1 MATRALDELLGGRAS
16 GAGAQRRFS
25 RERCG
30 VPRLAISLATILL
43 TGSAA
48 LPGELS
54 PADAS
59 APSQETQGP
68 PPTVS
73 ASGGSVSSS
82 APFPILP
89 ALPSDYFATTPHL
102 LGEWPDLR
110 SRLNDLGI
118 TVSLTGV
125 DEAVLNLSGGERR
138 IAQEAGQV
146 ALQAEFDLQKSL
158 GLQGA
163 RFLVTLVDRW
173 GRDAATDAGIPALQ
187 LLNEVYGRGNILRL
201 EQFAWDQK
209 WFDGRVETTAGRLA
223 FGDEFFSYP
232 CDFIN
237 LTFCPGQAG
246 NLVGDYIYNW
256 PVSQWAAVAKV
267 NFGSEGYFKAGVFE
281 FEHGL
286 SQHEAQPRPLANLPR
301 RVRKAPFFPP
311 KSPGRPNSTASRE
324 ATSLEV
330 GGAAMRRRMSRPASM
345 ESRSWCQDCPGFP
358 VTDATVFPPCCSSNS
373 RVSPRTRTR
382 RTTGST
388 SFSSP
393 LMQIGARPQR
403 TTRSSVGLVQY
414 GLGPWRPRDAYG
426 IAVGTTHVNPNI
438 ANGQILA
445 NALGVGPGFVQHNE
459 YVTEAWYGWQTTPWL
474 NLKLDAQYVICPGG
488 YTAPTNCNAFVLGVR
503 TTVDFW

>member
-1 MATRALDELLGGRAS
+1 MEDAMLIRRVAAPVAAVLLA
-16 GAGAQRRFS
+16 
-25 RERCG
+25 
-30 VPRLAISLATILL
+30 
-43 TGSAA
+43 GSAA
-48 LPGELS
+48 LA
-54 PADAS
+54 ADAPPGDTS
-59 APSQETQGP
+59 ASTQQPQSLTQP
-68 PPTVS
+68 PAEPPEIT
-73 ASGGSVSSS
+73 SGGSANGP
-82 APFPILP
+82 APFLILP

-102 LGEWPDLR
+102 LGEWPGIR
-110 SRLNDLGI
+110 SKLNDLGI
-118 TVSLTGV
+118 NVSLTGV

-209 WFDGRVETTAGRLA
+209 WFGDRIQTTVGRMA
-223 FGDEFFSYP
+223 FGDEFFTYP

-246 NLVGDYIYNW
+246 NIAGDYIYNW

-267 NFGSEGYFKAGVFE
+267 NFGSDGYVKVGIFDSNSDYLSTKPNPALWPTFPDNSQGAIIPAEIAWTPKFNGLAGSYQL
-281 FEHGL
+281 GGWW
-286 SQHEAQPRPLANLPR
+286 SNDR
-301 RVRKAPFFPP
+301 APDV
-311 KSPGRPNSTASRE
+311 
-324 ATSLEV
+324 ATSINGEPTLRPDLL
-330 GGAAMRRRMSRPASM
+330 GSSRRGRYGFSTVLTQQLTQEPAYAGPKNGLNAFLLASYADRRT
-345 ESRSWCQDCPGFP
+345 S
-358 VTDATVFPPCCSSNS
+358 VTDY
-373 RVSPRTRTR
+373 
-382 RTTGST
+382 
-388 SFSSP
+388 
-393 LMQIGARPQR
+393 QIFL
-403 TTRSSVGLVQY
+403 GLVQY
-414 GLGPWRPRDAYG
+414 GLGTWRPRDGYG

-438 ANGQILA
+438 ADRQILA
-445 NALGVGPGFVQHNE
+445 NAMGVGPGFVQHNE

-488 YTAPTNCNAFVLGVR
+488 YTAPNNRNAFVLGMR

>member
-1 MATRALDELLGGRAS
+1 MATRALDELLGGRAA
-16 GAGAQRRFS
+16 GARAQRRFS

-30 VPRLAISLATILL
+30 VPRLAISLAIILL
-43 TGSAA
+43 TGSTA
-48 LPGELS
+48 LAGELS

-82 APFPILP
+82 AAFPVLP

-158 GLQGA
+158 GLKGA
-163 RFLVTLVDRW
+163 SFLVTLVDRW

-223 FGDEFFSYP
+223 FGDEFFTYP

-267 NFGSEGYFKAGVFE
+267 NFGSEGYFKAGVFDSNTAY
-281 FEHGL
+281 L
-286 SQHEAQPRPLANLPR
+286 DTT
-301 RVRKAPFFPP
+301 
-311 KSPGRPNSTASRE
+311 PN
-324 ATSLEV
+324 
-330 GGAAMRRRMSRPASM
+330 PASLPAFPG
-345 ESRSWCQDCPGFP
+345 ESQGAIFPAEIAWTPKFNGLAGKLPSWRLVEQRCGGECRDQHQ
-358 VTDATVFPPCCSSNS
+358 
-373 RVSPRTRTR
+373 R
-382 RTTGST
+382 RAD
-388 SFSSP
+388 P
-393 LMQIGARPQR
+393 
-403 TTRSSVGLVQY
+403 
-414 GLGPWRPRDAYG
+414 
-426 IAVGTTHVNPNI
+426 
-438 ANGQILA
+438 
-445 NALGVGPGFVQHNE
+445 
-459 YVTEAWYGWQTTPWL
+459 
-474 NLKLDAQYVICPGG
+474 
-488 YTAPTNCNAFVLGVR
+488 GVR
-503 TTVDFW
+503 TARDSRSRTLRFFHGVAAATHA

>member
-1 MATRALDELLGGRAS
+1 MAMRALHELLGGRAA
-16 GAGAQRRFS
+16 GAGAQQRSSLARY
-25 RERCG
+25 G
-30 VPRLAISLATILL
+30 VPPLTVSLATILL
-43 TGSAA
+43 TGSTA
-48 LPGELS
+48 LAGELS

-82 APFPILP
+82 AAFPILP

-118 TVSLTGV
+118 TISLTGV

-138 IAQEAGQV
+138 IAEEAGQV

-158 GLQGA
+158 GLKGA
-163 RFLVTLVDRW
+163 SFLVTLVDRW

-209 WFDGRVETTAGRLA
+209 WFEGRVETTAGRLA

-267 NFGSEGYFKAGVFE
+267 NFGSEGYFKAGVFDSNTAYLDTTPNPASLPAFPGE
-281 FEHGL
+281 SQGAIFPAEIAWTPKFNGLAGSYQVGGWWSSDAAPNVATSINGEPILVSGLPGIPGHGRYGFSTVL
-286 SQHEAQPRPLANLPR
+286 QQQLTREPTNPDQKNNGLNVFLLASYADRRTSTTDYQIFGGTRTIRPRALEAQGCIWDCSRHDARQSEYRQRTDLGQR
-301 RVRKAPFFPP
+301 
-311 KSPGRPNSTASRE
+311 PGRRAR
-324 ATSLEV
+324 LC
-330 GGAAMRRRMSRPASM
+330 AA
-345 ESRSWCQDCPGFP
+345 Q
-358 VTDATVFPPCCSSNS
+358 
-373 RVSPRTRTR
+373 
-382 RTTGST
+382 
-388 SFSSP
+388 
-393 LMQIGARPQR
+393 
-403 TTRSSVGLVQY
+403 
-414 GLGPWRPRDAYG
+414 
-426 IAVGTTHVNPNI
+426 
-438 ANGQILA
+438 
-445 NALGVGPGFVQHNE
+445 
-459 YVTEAWYGWQTTPWL
+459 
-474 NLKLDAQYVICPGG
+474 
-488 YTAPTNCNAFVLGVR
+488 
-503 TTVDFW
+503 